1 MALICGKW
9 RIYLGIGLSVWET
22 TKICG
27 KWLRSVG
34 NGSNMCR
41 NDLIIWQTD

>member
-22 TKICG
+22 TIICG
-27 KWLRSVG
+27 KWRRSVG
-34 NGSNMCR
+34 NGSDMCW
-41 NDLIIWQTD
+41 NDLIIWQTA